1 MESSENKRVTIKDIA
16 KALDVSIS
24 TISRALKDN
33 PEISAKTRELVKQTA
48 KEMKYRPNPIAVA
61 LKTSKSHTIGVI
73 VPKIVSTFYAAVVE
87 GIEEVADKHGYQVFV
102 SSSNEDFLKEKKYVN
117 AFLNSRADGVILSL
131 SRGTQDFSHI
141 QHLQDLDVPVVLF
154 DRTTKNLKVPRV
166 VTDDAQ
172 AAFKAV
178 SHLISGGAKHIAILS
193 GPKHLL
199 IGRNRTRGY
208 KNALSKAGIPFDADL
223 VIHSDFSVNNAK
235 EATMELLK
243 NKEVDAIFCLN
254 DDLAIGAVY
263 AVKEMGLSVPEDVSV
278 VGFYNSKR
286 SRYMTPSI
294 STIDLN
300 PHEVGVLTAGLLFE
314 QITSGEVDDE
324 KELIVPS
331 SLIIRESSRKE
342 E

>member
-1 MESSENKRVTIKDIA
+1 MGKRTTIKDIA

-24 TISRALKDN
+24 TVSRALKNN
-33 PEISAKTRELVKQTA
+33 PEISIKTRELIKKTA
-48 KEMKYRPNPIAVA
+48 KDMKYRPNPIAVA
-61 LKTSKSHTIGVI
+61 LKTSQSHTIGVI
-73 VPKIVSTFYAAVVE
+73 VPKIVNTFYAAVVE

-102 SSSNEDFLKEKKYVN
+102 SSSNEAFEKEKKYVD

-131 SRGTQDFSHI
+131 SRGTEEFEHI
-141 QHLQDLDVPVVLF
+141 QRLQDLDVPTVLF
-154 DRTTKNLKVPRV
+154 DRTTKDLKIPRV

-172 AAFKAV
+172 AAYKAV
-178 SHLISGGAKHIAILS
+178 THLINGGAQNIAILS

-208 KNALSKAGIPFDADL
+208 KNALEKANIPFDPEL
-223 VIHSDFSVNNAK
+223 LIHSDFTVDNART
-235 EATMELLK
+235 ATKDLLQK
-243 NKEVDAIFCLN
+243 KKIDAIFCLN

-263 AVKEMGLSVPEDVSV
+263 AVKEYGLEVPKDVAI

-286 SRYMTPSI
+286 SRYMNPSI
-294 STIDLN
+294 STVDLN

-314 QITSGEVDDE
+314 QITSGEVDNE

-331 SLIIRESSRKE
+331 NLIVRESSKK
-342 E
+342 

>member
-1 MESSENKRVTIKDIA
+1 MSKRVTIKDIA

-24 TISRALKDN
+24 TVSRALKDN
-33 PEISAKTRELVKQTA
+33 PEISLKTRELIKKTA
-48 KEMKYRPNPIAVA
+48 KDMSYRPNPIAVA

-73 VPKIVSTFYAAVVE
+73 VPKIVNTFYAAVVE

-131 SRGTQDFSHI
+131 SRGTEEFDHI
-141 QHLQDLDVPVVLF
+141 QHLQDLGIPTVLF
-154 DRTTKNLKVPRV
+154 DRTTKNLKIPRV

-172 AAFKAV
+172 AAYKAV
-178 SHLISGGAKHIAILS
+178 THLINGGAKNIAMLS

-208 KNALSKAGIPFDADL
+208 KNALEKANMPFDPER
-223 VIHSDFSVNNAK
+223 VIHSDFTIEKAK
-235 EATMELLK
+235 EAARELLE
-243 NKEVDAIFCLN
+243 NKDVDAIFCLN

-263 AVKEMGLSVPEDVSV
+263 AAKEIGLKIPEELAI

-286 SRYMTPSI
+286 SRYMNPSI
-294 STIDLN
+294 STVDLN

-314 QITSGEVDDE
+314 QITSGEVDNE

-331 SLIIRESSRKE
+331 NLIVRESSKR
-342 E
+342 